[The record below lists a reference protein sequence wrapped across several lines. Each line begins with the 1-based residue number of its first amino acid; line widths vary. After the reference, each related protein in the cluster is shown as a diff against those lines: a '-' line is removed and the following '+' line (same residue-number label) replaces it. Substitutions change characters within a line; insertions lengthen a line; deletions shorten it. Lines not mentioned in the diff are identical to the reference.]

1 MSSKLKGVV
10 FLATPSVCSSFC
22 VPCGGSL
29 CGSVG
34 PFPPHNTS
42 NVYGRQW
49 KEELTRAFERRLFY
63 GGAYCIWCIWWWWYG
78 YGGMEVW
85 SSPHDTQKRAWNEK
99 GIGAM
104 AMLMIIVV
112 ATAMMLMTKKMAAM
126 VPAAML
132 ENVRE
137 VVGVVHGG
145 VAEELQPWR
154 LLMAMMMKTIY
165 EEEEEELKKIQY

>member
-1 MSSKLKGVV
+1 MVV
-10 FLATPSVCSSFC
+10 HT
-22 VPCGGSL
+22 
-29 CGSVG
+29 
-34 PFPPHNTS
+34 
-42 NVYGRQW
+42 VYGV
-49 KEELTRAFERRLFY
+49 Y
-63 GGAYCIWCIWWWWYG
+63 GG
-78 YGGMEVW
+78 GGMEVW

-99 GIGAM
+99 GNGVM
-104 AMLMIIVV
+104 AMLMIVVV
-112 ATAMMLMTKKMAAM
+112 ATAMVLMTKKMAAM

-165 EEEEEELKKIQY
+165 EEEEEERKKYNIDY